1 MGWGVAP
8 RGRRQNR
15 RGTPSEILTK
25 WEMFYGSRNLA
36 GAPMDT
42 ESFLVIAAGLVAFA
56 MVSGKLRDTVITPPM
71 IFTVFGL
78 VIGGAVLGVADV
90 DFDSGIIHTL
100 AELTLI
106 FVLFTDAARIDL
118 KMLRRDHNL
127 PVRLLVG
134 GLPLTIIA
142 GTVVAL
148 VLLPGFTLW
157 QAALLAAVL
166 APTDAALGQAVVSSP
181 LVPARIRQALNVES
195 GLNDGIALPVV
206 LLFASLA
213 SAANATVDP
222 GEWVQFGAMQIILG
236 PLVGV
241 VIGWLGAKAA
251 DWAAG
256 NGWMAPALEGP
267 AALGIALI
275 AFAVA
280 EIIGGNGFIGA
291 FVAGLVLGNT
301 VRHQCAAL
309 FEFAESEGQLLTLLT
324 FLVFGAVL
332 LPTLG
337 DGFDWQVIV
346 YAVLSLTVI
355 RMVPAALALFGT
367 GVRGP
372 TTLFLGWFGPRGLA
386 SLLFALLVVEEAA
399 IPLRDEILQITIV
412 TVALSILVHG
422 LTAAPGSRWYA
433 GLVARMGDCE
443 ETKAVSEMPSRFGP
457 MPMAGSVD
465 QDSPGD

>member
-1 MGWGVAP
+1 
-8 RGRRQNR
+8 
-15 RGTPSEILTK
+15 
-25 WEMFYGSRNLA
+25 
-36 GAPMDT
+36 MDT

-56 MVSGKLRDTVITPPM
+56 LVSGKLRNTIITPPM
-71 IFTVFGL
+71 IFSAFGL

-90 DFDSGIIHTL
+90 DFDNDIIHTL
-100 AELTLI
+100 AVLTLV

-118 KMLRRDHNL
+118 RMLRRDHNL
-127 PVRLLVG
+127 PVRLLVA

-142 GTVVAL
+142 GTLVGL

-181 LVPARIRQALNVES
+181 LVPARIRQAINVES

-213 SAANATVDP
+213 SAAHATIDP
-222 GEWVQFGAMQIILG
+222 GEWIRFGAMQIVLG
-236 PLVGV
+236 PVVGI
-241 VIGWLGAKAA
+241 VIGWVGAKAA
-251 DWAAG
+251 DWTAG
-256 NGWMAPALEGP
+256 NSWMTPALQGP
-267 AALGIALI
+267 AALGIALV
-275 AFAVA
+275 AFSVA

-301 VRHQCAAL
+301 VRGQCAAL

-337 DGFDWQVIV
+337 GGVDWQVIV
-346 YAVLSLTVI
+346 YAVLSLTAI

-386 SLLFALLVVEEAA
+386 SILFALLVLEEAE
-399 IPLRDEILQITIV
+399 IPLRAEILQITVV
-412 TVALSILVHG
+412 TVALSILAHG
-422 LTAAPGSRWYA
+422 LTAMPASRWYA
-433 GLVARMGDCE
+433 GLVRRMGECE
-443 ETKAVSEMPSRFGP
+443 EVKPVSEMPNRFGS
-457 MPMAGSVD
+457 MA
-465 QDSPGD
+465 DSQATSDS

>member
-1 MGWGVAP
+1 
-8 RGRRQNR
+8 
-15 RGTPSEILTK
+15 
-25 WEMFYGSRNLA
+25 
-36 GAPMDT
+36 MDS

-56 MVSGKLRDTVITPPM
+56 MVSGKLRDTIITPPM
-71 IFTVFGL
+71 IFAVFGL
-78 VIGGAVLGVADV
+78 VISGAVLDIADV
-90 DFDSGIIHTL
+90 DFDNGIIHTL
-100 AELTLI
+100 AELTLV

-142 GTVVAL
+142 GTGVAL
-148 VLLPGFTLW
+148 LLLPGFTLW

-181 LVPARIRQALNVES
+181 LVPARIRQAINVES

-213 SAANATVDP
+213 SAEHASVDARQ
-222 GEWVQFGAMQIILG
+222 WIQFGAMQIIFG
-236 PLVGV
+236 PIVGIIV
-241 VIGWLGAKAA
+241 GWVGAKAA

-256 NGWMAPALEGP
+256 NGWMTPALEGP

-275 AFAVA
+275 AFAAA
-280 EIIGGNGFIGA
+280 EIVGGNGFIGA
-291 FVAGLVLGNT
+291 FIAGLVLGNT
-301 VRHQCAAL
+301 VRHQCEAL

-332 LPTLG
+332 LPTVA
-337 DGFDWQVIV
+337 DGVSWQVIV

-355 RMVPAALALFGT
+355 RMVPSALALFGT

-386 SLLFALLVVEEAA
+386 SILFALLVLEEAD
-399 IPLRDEILQITIV
+399 IPLRAEILQITIV
-412 TVALSILVHG
+412 TVALSILAHG
-422 LTAAPGSRWYA
+422 ITAAPGSRWYA
-433 GLVARMGDCE
+433 RLVARMGDCQ
-443 ETKAVSEMPSRFGP
+443 ETKPVSEMPSRFGP
-457 MPMAGSVD
+457 MAPEPASSD
-465 QDSPGD
+465 D

>member
-1 MGWGVAP
+1 
-8 RGRRQNR
+8 
-15 RGTPSEILTK
+15 
-25 WEMFYGSRNLA
+25 
-36 GAPMDT
+36 MDT

-56 MVSGKLRDTVITPPM
+56 MISGKLSNTIITPPM
-71 IFTVFGL
+71 IFAAFGL
-78 VIGGAVLGVADV
+78 VISGAVLGIADV
-90 DFDSGIIHTL
+90 EFENDIIHTL
-100 AELTLI
+100 AELTLV

-118 KMLRRDHNL
+118 KLLRRDHNL

-142 GTVVAL
+142 GTAVGL
-148 VLLPGFTLW
+148 LLLPGFTLW

-181 LVPARIRQALNVES
+181 LVPARIRQAINVES

-213 SAANATVDP
+213 SAEHASVDA
-222 GEWVQFGAMQIILG
+222 GFWLQFGALQIILG
-236 PLVGV
+236 PIVGII
-241 VIGWLGAKAA
+241 IGWLGAKAA

-256 NGWMAPALEGP
+256 NGWMTQALQGP

-275 AFAVA
+275 AFSAA
-280 EIIGGNGFIGA
+280 EIIGGNGFISA
-291 FVAGLVLGNT
+291 FIAGLVLGNT
-301 VRHQCAAL
+301 VRGQCAAL

-337 DGFDWQVIV
+337 DGVDWQVIV

-355 RMVPAALALFGT
+355 RMVPAALSLFGT

-386 SLLFALLVVEEAA
+386 SILFALLVLEEAE
-399 IPLRDEILQITIV
+399 IPLSDEILQITIL
-412 TVALSILVHG
+412 TVALSILAHG
-422 LTAAPGSRWYA
+422 ITAAPASRWYA
-433 GLVARMGDCE
+433 GVVARMGDCE
-443 ETKAVSEMPSRFGP
+443 ESKPVSEMPNRFGP
-457 MPMAGSVD
+457 MAPGPASAGD
-465 QDSPGD
+465 

>member
-1 MGWGVAP
+1 M
-8 RGRRQNR
+8 N
-15 RGTPSEILTK
+15 
-25 WEMFYGSRNLA
+25 
-36 GAPMDT
+36 T

-56 MVSGKLRDTVITPPM
+56 MVSGKLRDTIITPPM
-71 IFTVFGL
+71 IFAAFGL
-78 VIGGAVLGVADV
+78 VISGAVLGLA
-90 DFDSGIIHTL
+90 DFDFDNDIVHTL

-118 KMLRRDHNL
+118 RLLRRDHNL

-142 GTVVAL
+142 GTLVGL

-157 QAALLAAVL
+157 QAALLAAIL

-181 LVPARIRQALNVES
+181 LVPARIRQAINVES

-213 SAANATVDP
+213 SAAHTTIDP
-222 GEWVQFGAMQIILG
+222 GDWIRFGLMQIILG
-236 PLVGV
+236 PVVGIIV
-241 VIGWLGAKAA
+241 GWLGAKAA

-256 NGWMAPALEGP
+256 NGWMAPALQGP

-275 AFAVA
+275 AFAAA
-280 EIIGGNGFIGA
+280 EIIGGNGFISA
-291 FVAGLVLGNT
+291 FIAGLVLGNT
-301 VRHQCAAL
+301 VRGQCAAL

-337 DGFDWQVIV
+337 GGVDWRIIV

-355 RMVPAALALFGT
+355 RMLPSALALFGT

-386 SLLFALLVVEEAA
+386 SILFALLVLEEAD
-399 IPLRDEILQITIV
+399 IPLREEILQITIV
-412 TVALSILVHG
+412 TVALSILAHG
-422 LTAAPGSRWYA
+422 ITAAPASRWYA
-433 GLVARMGDCE
+433 GIVRRMGDCE
-443 ETKAVSEMPSRFGP
+443 EAKPVSEMPSRFGP
-457 MPMAGSVD
+457 VATGEES
-465 QDSPGD
+465 QGD